1 MESRVDLEEPR
12 IRSACFSGYG
22 SKSGDGREKKFEH
35 AGCESS
41 RGRIVFRGWF
51 KTQRVEDSFVGLEG
65 EMEQLVYGFLWPYG
79 RMKFS
84 FVKGMG

>member
-1 MESRVDLEEPR
+1 MVARRNSSTQVVNRA
-12 IRSACFSGYG
+12 AC
-22 SKSGDGREKKFEH
+22 
-35 AGCESS
+35 S

-51 KTQRVEDSFVGLEG
+51 KTRRVEDSFVGLEG
-65 EMEQLVYGFLWPYG
+65 EIEQLVYGFLRPYG